1 MKKVSKWKERGKR
14 ATSLFLSAMLCL
26 MTFFPYLPSLQVQ
39 AAEKDTVTLTTAHG
53 DFGGSHKLY
62 CIDKGGF
69 AIWGIADDGDV
80 YKKHKPSEAEVSL
93 SKKEQEY
100 IFWGIL
106 SLQTTLGIKKAN
118 DIKTTINEKAEA
130 QGKMKIGKSVS
141 EEDLKAL
148 IYSSSE
154 IGRAHV

>member
-1 MKKVSKWKERGKR
+1 MERKRKESNIIVFVSRVVPYDFF
-14 ATSLFLSAMLCL
+14 SLPAVITGTGRRKGYSNII
-26 MTFFPYLPSLQVQ
+26 
-39 AAEKDTVTLTTAHG
+39 TTAHG

-80 YKKHKPSEAEVSL
+80 YKKHKPSEAEVPL

-118 DIKTTINEKAEA
+118 DI
-130 QGKMKIGKSVS
+130 
-141 EEDLKAL
+141 
-148 IYSSSE
+148 
-154 IGRAHV
+154 